1 MKRGL
6 NIQLNF
12 TNRFIYTFIALT
24 TLIIVGAGVFAF
36 GTAVPGNFGHSAG
49 ELDLSTGV
57 NGDALFNGGVT
68 IAGILTA
75 NSNAVFTGGISSPQY
90 CDENGANCKTITELA
105 GSGATGPQGGSCKNI
120 LDLGLSTGSG
130 IYTISKGGII
140 MDVFCDMATDDGGW
154 TQCMNDYFYDTS
166 QGGPVGEGIG
176 EDPSFLDVTP
186 STNPQTDIYD
196 FCSKSNGVQYLPNQE
211 FLVKYQSDTGSN
223 RYVIKVLIDTVTED
237 IGVQKGFQVSGHIV
251 TDLTSNFP
259 ITTAFNTNGYFLRRT
274 WDSDFQNQCG
284 ESRLYPSNWYSTKTT
299 YDVGGCANRNSQLG
313 LLGHDGFTFTT
324 CANSLWCYFTNGAL
338 YGGGESLVEKGN
350 KVEVYYR

>member
-105 GSGATGPQGGSCKNI
+105 GSG
-120 LDLGLSTGSG
+120 
-130 IYTISKGGII
+130 
-140 MDVFCDMATDDGGW
+140 
-154 TQCMNDYFYDTS
+154 
-166 QGGPVGEGIG
+166 
-176 EDPSFLDVTP
+176 
-186 STNPQTDIYD
+186 
-196 FCSKSNGVQYLPNQE
+196 
-211 FLVKYQSDTGSN
+211 
-223 RYVIKVLIDTVTED
+223 
-237 IGVQKGFQVSGHIV
+237 
-251 TDLTSNFP
+251 TDLTITRVYATWSGFDKTQELQLSNGGL
-259 ITTAFNTNGYFLRRT
+259 TAFHPANNIQPTSARATIGKSSGKWYWEITIDNTYHTAPGIAPPGAVIDYNAVFNDELFL
-274 WDSDFQNQCG
+274 
-284 ESRLYPSNWYSTKTT
+284 YSTFFNPDTI
-299 YDVGGCANRNSQLG
+299 RNSQVVKSVNLNAEAG
-313 LLGHDGFTFTT
+313 STIMFALDLDNDILWIGVDGVWADNGNPSTGNFPTLTNIFGTWHPLTSGERGTSDTVNFGADLANKPFQHPTPTGFNPGVYNEFFTP
-324 CANSLWCYFTNGAL
+324 
-338 YGGGESLVEKGN
+338 
-350 KVEVYYR
+350 